1 MKYVS
6 RWIGQKIKIR
16 CLSKITMSRKP
27 GSSTRRFLAWKRA
40 SDVFFSLKFKRS
52 IRVSTWQKGCVVSLW
67 LGTFGGLLPRT
78 LSYLAVKSAVAVM
91 SLIIVEEKKLL
102 ETIMI
107 INFST
112 TVTQTLV
119 DGGRMPSTWHVSI
132 YKKIGC
138 HRCLATSSQTAAP
151 GR

>member
-1 MKYVS
+1 
-6 RWIGQKIKIR
+6 
-16 CLSKITMSRKP
+16 MSRKP
-27 GSSTRRFLAWKRA
+27 GSSTRSFLAWKRA
-40 SDVFFSLKFKRS
+40 SDVFSSLKSKRS

-67 LGTFGGLLPRT
+67 LGTLGGLLSRT

-107 INFST
+107 IKFST

-119 DGGRMPSTWHVSI
+119 DDGRMQSTWHVSI

>member
-1 MKYVS
+1 
-6 RWIGQKIKIR
+6 
-16 CLSKITMSRKP
+16 MSRKP
-27 GSSTRRFLAWKRA
+27 GSSTRSFLAWKRA

-107 INFST
+107 INFFYNCHSNS
-112 TVTQTLV
+112 
-119 DGGRMPSTWHVSI
+119 GRWWKNAINMARFNLQKNRVSQVFGHVQPNSSTW
-132 YKKIGC
+132 KIGG
-138 HRCLATSSQTAAP
+138 AFAMSSNFILEYSSST
-151 GR
+151 